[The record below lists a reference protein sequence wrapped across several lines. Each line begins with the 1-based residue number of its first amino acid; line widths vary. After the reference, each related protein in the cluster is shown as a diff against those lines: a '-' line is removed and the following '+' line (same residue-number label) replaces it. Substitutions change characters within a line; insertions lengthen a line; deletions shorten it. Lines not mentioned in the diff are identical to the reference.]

1 MGDRVFVELTMQ
13 EALLLQTVL
22 QAIGK
27 GYRETEMKN
36 GKDATTSA
44 DIMKI
49 SMKVTTGIVQSFLDV
64 GGADGNGDHG
74 DK

>member
-1 MGDRVFVELTMQ
+1 MGDRVFVELSMK
-13 EALLLQTVL
+13 EALLLQSVL
-22 QAIGK
+22 QAAGK
-27 GYRETEMKN
+27 EYRKCEIKD
-36 GKDATTSA
+36 GKDAVISA

-49 SMKVTTGIVQSFLDV
+49 SMKVTTGIVQSFLDL

>member
-1 MGDRVFVELTMQ
+1 MGDRVFVELSMQ
-13 EALLLQTVL
+13 EALLLQTIL

-27 GYRETEMKN
+27 GYREDEIKRE
-36 GKDATTSA
+36 KDAAISA

-49 SMKVTTGIVQSFLDV
+49 SMKVTTGIVQSFLDL